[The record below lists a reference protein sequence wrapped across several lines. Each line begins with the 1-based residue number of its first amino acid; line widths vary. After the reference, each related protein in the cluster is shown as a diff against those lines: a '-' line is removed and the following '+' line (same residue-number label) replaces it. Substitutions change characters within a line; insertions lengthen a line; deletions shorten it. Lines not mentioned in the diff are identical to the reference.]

1 MVRQRRSKQMI
12 EMLRKQIEDS
22 NYWDARVKALDCN
35 YFCDEVKLV
44 FEGDGDDVAF
54 HFEECYEIRVDH
66 PLEYSKDIP
75 YRELTTAQIPY
86 FMQDVELNEMTVDK
100 KTYLKFQINLYPI
113 TLYVVCARFRI
124 S

>member
-1 MVRQRRSKQMI
+1 MI

-86 FMQDVELNEMTVDK
+86 FMQDVELNEVTVDK